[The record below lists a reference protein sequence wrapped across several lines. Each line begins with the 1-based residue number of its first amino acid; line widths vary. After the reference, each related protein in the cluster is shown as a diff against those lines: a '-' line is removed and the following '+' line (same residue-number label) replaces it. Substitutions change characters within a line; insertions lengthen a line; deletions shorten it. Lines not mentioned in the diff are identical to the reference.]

1 MRLSNVESPN
11 MSCRLEFIGTDKP
24 PVELKEGDCL
34 SEKLT
39 IHNSPILFGC
49 RIGICGT
56 CAIEVLQSD
65 SPLPPRTQDESDF
78 LENMYPGNENIRLA
92 CQIHVNTNMKIR
104 KADLK

>member
-1 MRLSNVESPN
+1 LRLLNEELLD
-11 MSCRLEFIGTDKP
+11 MSCRLEFTGSDKP
-24 PVELKEGDCL
+24 PVELKDGECL

-92 CQIHVNTNMKIR
+92 CQIHINTNMKIR
-104 KADLK
+104 KVNSK